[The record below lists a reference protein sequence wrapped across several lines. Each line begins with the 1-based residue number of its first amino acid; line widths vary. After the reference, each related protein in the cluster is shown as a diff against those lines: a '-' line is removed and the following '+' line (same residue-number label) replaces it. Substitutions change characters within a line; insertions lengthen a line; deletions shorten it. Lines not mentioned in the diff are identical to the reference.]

1 MKPRLVAYLINLDRR
16 PDRWDKFVEKST
28 GLNLPI
34 TRLAAVDG
42 LLLPQDKLKLPMP
55 VAACW
60 MSHQLVAKQF
70 LQSGAEYCLVLED
83 DIDLDRKA
91 ILRLENLCQK
101 EFKDLDLLQIGF
113 CVSHDRLSNRVR
125 YSTQC
130 RLVKLMF
137 HSKLLRL
144 KVSRRFL
151 ESIYGYEFC
160 VQKSLGQP
168 VAMQTFELGTHAYVM
183 SSKFAKAILSFNN
196 PVYLPADL
204 ALMELAKTEKYSVF
218 RLIESLINQNDS
230 PSSIS
235 NASSNSLENE
245 IAQLS
250 SSWNS

>member
-16 PDRWDKFVEKST
+16 PDRWEEFVKKST
-28 GLNLPI
+28 GLHLPI
-34 TRLAAVDG
+34 KRLTAVDG
-42 LLLPQDKLKLPMP
+42 LSLSQDELKLPMP

-60 MSHQLVAKQF
+60 MSHQLVAREF
-70 LQSGAEYCLVLED
+70 LQSGAEHCLVLED
-83 DIDLDRKA
+83 DIDLDSKA
-91 ILRLENLCQK
+91 ILGLENLWQK
-101 EFKDLDLLQIGF
+101 ELKDIDLLQIGF
-113 CVSHDRLSNRVR
+113 CVSHDRLSNRIK
-125 YSTQC
+125 YSTQR
-130 RLVKLMF
+130 RLVKLLF

-160 VQKSLGQP
+160 VQSYLRQP

-183 SSKFAKAILSFNN
+183 SSKFAKAILSFNS

-204 ALMELAKTEKYSVF
+204 AIIELAKTQQYSVF
-218 RLIESLINQNDS
+218 RLNESLINQSDS

-235 NASSNSLENE
+235 NASSNALENE
-245 IAQLS
+245 IARLS